1 MLLLQ
6 LQYLLQREL
15 FVHVAGTVPQHHV
28 AAGDAVDVAS
38 QVLVRT
44 EDDLLVLG
52 KTLHYLPCVA
62 AGNHH
67 IGQSLGGG
75 SGVDIAYHG
84 VAGMLLDKL
93 AEAIHGAA
101 FCQRALRIEVG
112 HQHHF
117 VGTENLVGLSHEVN
131 TAHHDDVCISL
142 GSLLCQS
149 QAVTHKV
156 GYILYV
162 ALGVVM
168 RHDDCVLLLAHAA
181 NLSFQVC
188 SCGYGLI
195 GVTLL
200 LPFRVVHIIIF
211 S

>member
-1 MLLLQ
+1 
-6 LQYLLQREL
+6 
-15 FVHVAGTVPQHHV
+15 
-28 AAGDAVDVAS
+28 
-38 QVLVRT
+38 
-44 EDDLLVLG
+44 
-52 KTLHYLPCVA
+52 
-62 AGNHH
+62 
-67 IGQSLGGG
+67 
-75 SGVDIAYHG
+75 
-84 VAGMLLDKL
+84 MLLDKL

-131 TAHHDDVCISL
+131 TAHHDDVCISP